1 MKYYPLFV
9 DLRGQRCLVV
19 GQGPL
24 AKEKVRGLRRSGA
37 DVEQASTFQPGSL
50 VGVRLVIDAS
60 GDQQTGNLVWEEAE
74 RLGVLV
80 NVVDV
85 PERCR
90 FIAPAIVDRDPLV
103 VAISTSGESPFLASA
118 LRARLERVLG
128 AEWGPFVKL
137 VGRIRR
143 QLRGQ
148 GVALAE
154 QTPIYRRL
162 LRSRVRRLFAEGRD
176 LDASFEA
183 SAIAEAGAGRLGRVA
198 LVGAG
203 PGDPGLLTLAAQEL
217 LFEADLVIHDALVS
231 AGVLAL
237 CGPQTRVVEAG
248 KRGGRPSARQED
260 ISAALIGAAREGLD
274 VVRLKGG
281 DPFVFGRG
289 GEEMAALLEAG
300 IEVLVLPGVSSVQ
313 AAPSAA
319 GIPLT
324 LRGVASSFAV
334 TSLKAGDASGAGA
347 RLEAL
352 AAAAD
357 TLVVMMP
364 LADLDELGAR
374 LAEVLG
380 DRPAALVAGASTPDQ
395 RIVRTSITKMAD
407 AARRARIEGPA
418 TLVVGEVV
426 AWSAAQQLAAPA
438 VDAAQ
443 AGRARAG

>member
-1 MKYYPLFV
+1 MKYYPLFL

-19 GQGPL
+19 GDGPL
-24 AKEKVRGLRRSGA
+24 AEEKVAGLRRSGA
-37 DVEQASTFQPGSL
+37 AVEKVSRFVPGSL
-50 VGVRLVIDAS
+50 EGIRMVIDAS
-60 GDQQTGNLVWEEAE
+60 GDQATGRLVWEEAE

-90 FIAPAIVDRDPLV
+90 FIAPAVVDRDPLV
-103 VAISTSGESPFLASA
+103 IAISTSGESPFLASA
-118 LRARLERVLG
+118 LRARTERWLG
-128 AEWGPFVKL
+128 PEWGPFVEL

-143 QLRGQ
+143 RLRAQ
-148 GVALAE
+148 RVPLPE
-154 QTPIYRRL
+154 QTVIYRRL
-162 LRSRVRRLFAEGRD
+162 LRSGVRRLLSRGSEM
-176 LDASFEA
+176 DATFEA
-183 SAIAEAGAGRLGRVA
+183 AAIAEASSGRAGRVA

-217 LFEADLVIHDALVS
+217 LFEADLVVHDALVS
-231 AGVLAL
+231 PEVLAM
-237 CGPQTRVVEAG
+237 CGPNARLVDAG

-260 ISAALIGAAREGLD
+260 INAALIEGAREGLE

-289 GEEMAALLEAG
+289 GEEMAAVLEAG
-300 IEVLVLPGVSSVQ
+300 LEVVVVPGVSSVN
-313 AAPSAA
+313 AAPAAA

-324 LRGVASSFAV
+324 HRGVAASFAV
-334 TSLKAGDASGAGA
+334 TSLKAGEAAQAGS

-364 LADLDELGAR
+364 LADLEELGSMLAR
-374 LAEVLG
+374 VLG
-380 DRPAALVAGASTPDQ
+380 PRPAALVAAAGLPGQ
-395 RIVRTSITKMAD
+395 RVIRGTVEDIAG
-407 AARRARIEGPA
+407 AARRAQVEGPA

-426 AWSAAQQLAAPA
+426 GRSAAQEVASSRAAG
-438 VDAAQ
+438 AAGA
-443 AGRARAG
+443 AG

>member
-1 MKYYPLFV
+1 MKYYPLFL
-9 DLRGQRCLVV
+9 DLRGQRCLVI
-19 GQGPL
+19 GEGAL
-24 AKEKVRGLRRSGA
+24 AEEKVSGLRRSGA
-37 DVEQASTFQPGSL
+37 EVEQASTFQPGSL
-50 VGVRLVIDAS
+50 AGVRLVIDAS
-60 GDQQTGNLVWEEAE
+60 GDQHTGGLVWEEAE

-85 PERCR
+85 PDRCR
-90 FIAPAIVDRDPLV
+90 FIAPAVVDRDPLV

-162 LRSRVRRLFAEGRD
+162 LRSGVRRLFAEGRE
-176 LDASFEA
+176 LDATFEA
-183 SAIAEAGAGRLGRVA
+183 SAITEAGAARPGRVA

-203 PGDPGLLTLAAQEL
+203 PGDPGLLTVAAQEL

-231 AGVLAL
+231 PGVLAL
-237 CGPQTRVVEAG
+237 CGPQTRVVPAG

-289 GEEMAALLEAG
+289 GEEMAALVEAG

-324 LRGVASSFAV
+324 LRGMASSFAV
-334 TSLKAGDASGAGA
+334 TSLKAGDASGAGT

-357 TLVVMMP
+357 TLVLLMP
-364 LADLDELGAR
+364 LADLDEVGVRLGR
-374 LAEVLG
+374 VLG

-395 RIVRTSITKMAD
+395 RVVRTSITGLAD

-426 AWSAAQQLAAPA
+426 AWSASQQLTAQ
-438 VDAAQ
+438 AAQ
-443 AGRARAG
+443 AAQASGARAG